1 MTTAAC
7 FPLETSS
14 LMAALLYPKMLQDLP
29 DFWRHSEEFQSSQG
43 NDYAIKWAE
52 SASQCDI
59 NVPDPHV

>member
-14 LMAALLYPKMLQDLP
+14 LMVALLYPKMLQDLP

-43 NDYAIKWAE
+43 NDYAINWAE
-52 SASQCDI
+52 SAS
-59 NVPDPHV
+59 